1 MRERESELDVIHTE
15 LKEQDALNQQQG
27 QQLLILQQEIGDIQN
42 EISDRDREKVA
53 LNESVNVS
61 KRENTY
67 IVKEKE
73 QILITLESKRQELS
87 VSIIYHTKLTNP
99 AI

>member
-1 MRERESELDVIHTE
+1 LRERESELDVIHTE